1 MRHSISRRIRTTTE
15 RDTSELVTF
24 NMTKHALIHDYG
36 IPEAHFRKAAVL
48 YFGDPEVEHIPQH
61 WLAQFLTLLNKK
73 PKRDQP

>member
-1 MRHSISRRIRTTTE
+1 
-15 RDTSELVTF
+15 
-24 NMTKHALIHDYG
+24 MTKHDLIHDYG